1 MSSSDSDSA
10 FSAETHHKPL
20 SATVI
25 VEHNPRHCCGKF
37 VAKLGVLGSVT
48 LLAAV
53 IAVLFAY
60 AAQAVPGSIASLW
73 GSASAPSSAYDQVL
87 DSLNE
92 AADFGHAA
100 AGGDASAATTAQ
112 LAEALA
118 SIGTLRNALR
128 EHAKV
133 TAAAL
138 AERAL
143 TSQAADFGASLADM
157 QNTVAALEARVE
169 GLHEARRVLEV
180 KVEDAEATS
189 AALSAGLVSMNATV
203 ASLSTNMQSLEPRVA
218 ALESSVQ
225 QLSKSVAGHTSEL
238 QQLAARV
245 DSQGDALAAGAAT
258 AGSASAGS
266 AGPCDCASELHGVRA
281 GMAKLNSTVTRAAE
295 DAVTAWQVASDMS
308 SAMDELDKRQSA
320 SSETIAEHTRQLAS
334 VASAQPAASSM
345 TGQQEAMLTAE
356 VEALAAK
363 AGQAQVA
370 ADGAAN
376 DVSSLREELGSV
388 REELASLQTAVAE
401 ASARGGAKPS
411 SLRDSTCL
419 AIGCGSN

>member
-10 FSAETHHKPL
+10 FSTETHHKPL

-37 VAKLGVLGSVT
+37 VAKLGLLGSVT

-53 IAVLFAY
+53 IAVLFGY

-73 GSASAPSSAYDQVL
+73 GSSSASTNAYDQVL
-87 DSLNE
+87 DSLNG
-92 AADFGHAA
+92 AADFGHA

-138 AERAL
+138 SERAL
-143 TSQAADFGASLADM
+143 ASQTADFGASLADL

-189 AALSAGLVSMNATV
+189 AALSAGLVSMNATA
-203 ASLSTNMQSLEPRVA
+203 ASLNTNMQSLEPRVA

-225 QLSKSVAGHTSEL
+225 QLSKSMAGQASEL
-238 QQLAARV
+238 QELGARV
-245 DSQGDALAAGAAT
+245 HSQGEALAAGAAT
-258 AGSASAGS
+258 AGSAGAGS
-266 AGPCDCASELHGVRA
+266 TGPCDCASELHSVRA

-320 SSETIAEHTRQLAS
+320 SSETIAEHTRHLAS
-334 VASAQPAASSM
+334 VASAKPAASSM

-370 ADGAAN
+370 ADGAAHG
-376 DVSSLREELGSV
+376 VSSLREELGSV
-388 REELASLQTAVAE
+388 REELAYLQTAVAE
-401 ASARGGAKPS
+401 ASARGGGKPS